1 MPIQPT
7 DIAVL
12 LISLAACIYCIVLSR
27 KLERLQNTKDGL
39 GATIVAFSESISAM
53 AASSKETRTHV
64 AQLATRLPKLIEEA
78 NLTCQKIEMTRATL
92 EARHKEIMGDVDKA
106 HDELNTLTCEALE
119 GSRKS
124 VLEMRSLMKAMH
136 EMSEARH
143 RPRFTHPGTTIR

>member
-12 LISLAACIYCIVLSR
+12 LISLAACIYCFILSR

-64 AQLATRLPKLIEEA
+64 AQLAARLPQLIEEA
-78 NLTCQKIEMTRATL
+78 NRTCQKIEVTRARL
-92 EARHKEIMGDVDKA
+92 EEANDDIVGQVNRA
-106 HDELNTLTCEALE
+106 HDELNVLTCEALE
-119 GSRKS
+119 SSRKS
-124 VLEMRSLMKAMH
+124 ILEMRTLMKAMH
-136 EMSEARH
+136 EASEARN
-143 RPRFTHPGTTIR
+143 RPRFTNPNGIR